1 MGNEDEKIRRRGKRD
16 DSPALFQ
23 VTGPDRSW
31 DVVVLGG
38 GPAGTVAA
46 VAAARQGAH
55 TLIIEERG
63 FLGGSLT
70 GMGVSPMMTFHA
82 GATQVVRGIPEEI
95 VAELVS
101 NDWSPGHIEDP
112 VGFCSSVTPFDP
124 EGLKLVLDDFAAR
137 AGVDVLFH
145 AAFAGADHTD
155 GRISALYVTTRAGI
169 WRIGASVF
177 VDATGDAAL
186 ATELGVPTVLG
197 RRGDGATQ
205 PMTMNVRVYGVDTE
219 QLDRFQKD
227 NPTETNQGDSEKVA
241 VSKRSGISGAYT
253 ILHEARESG
262 EFPYEREMVLAFE
275 GNTRGEYTIN
285 MSRIAG
291 LNPVDPF
298 DLSAAEA
305 AGRRQALA
313 TVDFLRKRVPGFA
326 NCEVAFTGP
335 NIGVRESRKIVG
347 VHVLSEEDLVHNT
360 MFPDAIGMGGYPIDL
375 HDPDGKAG
383 THYVRL
389 AEGSWYSIP
398 YRSCLT
404 NEISNLIV
412 TGRCLSAT
420 QNALAAVRVTPIVMG
435 LSQGVGVAA
444 AQAAQSGIDVR
455 VLDTD
460 RLRAVLRQDDV
471 FLDEWTPT
479 AD

>member
-1 MGNEDEKIRRRGKRD
+1 MGDGRQTRGGERD
-16 DSPALFQ
+16 RPRASFE

-46 VAAARQGAH
+46 VAAARQGAR
-55 TLIIEERG
+55 TLIVEERG

-82 GATQVVRGIPEEI
+82 GPTQVVRGIPEEI
-95 VAELVS
+95 VTELVG
-101 NDWSPGHIEDP
+101 NGWSPGHIEDP

-124 EGLKLVLDDFAAR
+124 EGLKLVLDDLTAR

-145 AAFAGADHTD
+145 AAFIGADQD
-155 GRISALYVTTRAGI
+155 GGRISALHVATRAGV
-169 WRIGASVF
+169 WRIRASVF

-186 ATELGVPTVLG
+186 AAGLGVPTLLG
-197 RRGDGATQ
+197 RPGDGATQ

-219 QLDRFQKD
+219 ELDRFQKA
-227 NPTETNQGDSEKVA
+227 NPTETNQGDREKVA
-241 VSKRSGISGAYT
+241 ISKRSGISGAYT
-253 ILHEARESG
+253 ILREARQSG

-305 AGRRQALA
+305 VGRRQVLA

-347 VHVLSEEDLVHNT
+347 VHVLSEEDLVRNT

-375 HDPDGKAG
+375 HDPDGRAG

-435 LSQGVGVAA
+435 FSQGVGVAA

-455 VLDTD
+455 AVDTD
-460 RLRAVLRQDDV
+460 RLRAALMRDGV
-471 FLDEWTPT
+471 FLEEWTPT